1 MLAAVLAAWPWVVFP
16 LVVLWRTRGSRL
28 LDDEPDTVPDAAPP
42 VSIVVPA
49 RDEGRTIA
57 RCVRAALDSRWP
69 ALEVVVVDDHSL
81 DDTATRARE
90 AAAGDPRF
98 RLVPAPPLPAG
109 WMGKQWACA
118 TGAAQARGRLLL
130 FVDAD
135 TQVAPDLVPRA
146 VNALVR
152 RDAALLSLVGEQRM
166 ESFWEKV
173 VQPHVLVV
181 LAGRYGGTERIA
193 AARSADA
200 KVANGQCLL
209 VRRDAYDAI
218 GGHGAV
224 RASVSEDLVL
234 AKRVF
239 EAGHEVAL
247 VLAPRQLAT
256 RMYDSLG
263 ALVRGWRKNIYAG
276 GRESMPL
283 GVVGR
288 LLFPLLLLFPPLLSL
303 VPPLALA
310 AALAGLAAPGVAAWA
325 GLACALC
332 LGWWGLIHR
341 RLGLDAWW
349 AVTFP
354 LGAGVLLWI
363 VLGAIA
369 RGRTVE
375 WRGRTYQS
383 A

>member
-1 MLAAVLAAWPWVVFP
+1 MLTALLAAWPWVVFP
-16 LVVLWRTRGSRL
+16 LVVLWRTRGSRV
-28 LDDEPDTVPDAAPP
+28 LDDEPDEAPDAAPL

-81 DDTATRARE
+81 DDTAARARE

-118 TGAAQARGRLLL
+118 TGAARARGQLLL

-135 TQVAPDLVPRA
+135 TRVAPDLVPRA
-146 VNALVR
+146 VSALVR

-209 VRRDAYDAI
+209 VRREAYDAI

-224 RASVSEDLVL
+224 RANVSEDLVL

-283 GVVGR
+283 GLLGR

-303 VPPLALA
+303 VPPVALA
-310 AALAGLAAPGVAAWA
+310 AAHAGLAASGVAAWA
-325 GLACALC
+325 SLGCALC
-332 LGWWGLIHR
+332 LGWWGLIYR

-363 VLGAIA
+363 VVGAIA

>member
-1 MLAAVLAAWPWVVFP
+1 MLTALLAAWPWVVFP
-16 LVVLWRTRGSRL
+16 LIVLWRTRGSRL
-28 LDDEPDTVPDAAPP
+28 LDDEPDAVPDAPP
-42 VSIVVPA
+42 RVSIVVPA
-49 RDEGRTIA
+49 RDEARTIA

-69 ALEVVVVDDHSL
+69 ALELVVVDDHSL
-81 DDTATRARE
+81 DDTAARTRD
-90 AAAGDPRF
+90 AAAGDPRL
-98 RLVPAPPLPAG
+98 RLVAAPPLPAG

-118 TGAAQARGRLLL
+118 TGAAHARGELLL

-135 TQVAPDLVPRA
+135 TRVAPDLVPRA
-146 VNALVR
+146 VHALAR

-209 VRRDAYDAI
+209 VRRDAYDAV

-224 RASVSEDLVL
+224 RANVSEDLVL

-247 VLAPRQLAT
+247 VLAPRQLET

-263 ALVRGWRKNIYAG
+263 ALVRGWRKNLYAG

-283 GVVGR
+283 GTLGR
-288 LLFPLLLLFPPLLSL
+288 LVFPLLLLFPPLLSL
-303 VPPLALA
+303 LPPVALA
-310 AALAGLAAPGVAAWA
+310 AALAGFGATGVVAWA
-325 GLACALC
+325 SLGCALS
-332 LGWWGLIHR
+332 LGWWGLIYR